1 MRRGEIYRVHRPN
14 DDPKRF
20 RSYVVVS
27 RQTLIESQFPT
38 VICAPIF
45 SRGHG
50 SSTQVFVGIDE
61 GMKHDSWI
69 LCDNLV
75 SIRKVEL
82 SRFSGSLSVAKL
94 GELDRALKMALA
106 LK

>member
-1 MRRGEIYRVHRPN
+1 
-14 DDPKRF
+14 
-20 RSYVVVS
+20 VS

-50 SSTQVFVGIDE
+50 SSTQVLIGIDE
-61 GMKHDSWI
+61 GMRHDSWI
-69 LCDNLV
+69 LCDNLL

-82 SRFSGSLSVAKL
+82 TRFTGSLSSAKL
-94 GELDRALKMALA
+94 DELDRALKMALA

>member
-1 MRRGEIYRVHRPN
+1 VRRGEIYRVHRPSG
-14 DDPKRF
+14 DPKLF

-27 RQTLIESQFPT
+27 RQTLIDSRFPT

-45 SRGHG
+45 SRGQG
-50 SSTQVFVGIDE
+50 ASTQVFIGIDE

-75 SIRKVEL
+75 SLRKVEMTQ
-82 SRFSGSLSVAKL
+82 FVGSLASAKI

-106 LK
+106 LN

>member
-1 MRRGEIYRVHRPN
+1 MRRGEIYRVHRPSG
-14 DDPKRF
+14 DPKLF

-27 RQTLIESQFPT
+27 RQTLIDSRFPT

-45 SRGHG
+45 SRGQG
-50 SSTQVFVGIDE
+50 ASTQVFIGIDE

-75 SIRKVEL
+75 SVRKVEMTQ
-82 SRFSGSLSVAKL
+82 FVGSLASAKI

-106 LK
+106 LN

>member
-14 DDPKRF
+14 DDPKLF

-27 RQTLIESQFPT
+27 RPALIESRFPT

-45 SRGHG
+45 SRGQG
-50 SSTQVFVGIDE
+50 ASTQVLIGIDE

-75 SIRKVEL
+75 SIRKAEL
-82 SRFSGSLSVAKL
+82 TRFVGSLSTTKFA
-94 GELDRALKMALA
+94 EIDRALKIALA

>member
-1 MRRGEIYRVHRPN
+1 MRRGEIYRVHRPT

-38 VICAPIF
+38 VVCAPIF

-50 SSTQVFVGIDE
+50 SSTQVFIGIDE

-69 LCDNLV
+69 FCDNL
-75 SIRKVEL
+75 
-82 SRFSGSLSVAKL
+82 LSVRKAELTRFTGTLSAAKL
-94 GELDRALKMALA
+94 AELDRALKMALA
-106 LK
+106 LM